1 MAGSVKTV
9 CFITSLVISWGLFEV
24 GEAIVAWLDYKIN
37 GTEIPWKC
45 ELTNPIRICHMISIL
60 VHGLFLHGIRK
71 ENTNFI
77 EPWITFYC
85 LFMIATFIPT
95 GILVSIYGSNFL
107 AFTEYI
113 FLVGVIHSFINWAK
127 HMIRG
132 FTKRMNALNCSVS
145 EVAQNFSGSPKY
157 NDKHWA
163 IGNQILTFNLPS
175 Q

>member
-77 EPWITFYC
+77 EPWLTFYC
-85 LFMIATFIPT
+85 LFMIASFIPT
-95 GILVSIYGSNFL
+95 GILVSIYASNFL
-107 AFTEYI
+107 AFTEYS
-113 FLVGVIHSFINWAK
+113 LSDK

-132 FTKRMNALNCSVS
+132 FTISVNDECIILYCVRGCSKCFVLS
-145 EVAQNFSGSPKY
+145 FNF
-157 NDKHWA
+157 
-163 IGNQILTFNLPS
+163 
-175 Q
+175 

>member
-24 GEAIVAWLDYKIN
+24 GETIVAWLDYKIN
-37 GTEIPWKC
+37 GTE
-45 ELTNPIRICHMISIL
+45 IRICHMISIL

-77 EPWITFYC
+77 EPWIMFYC

-107 AFTEYI
+107 AFTEYS
-113 FLVGVIHSFINWAK
+113 L
-127 HMIRG
+127 
-132 FTKRMNALNCSVS
+132 S
-145 EVAQNFSGSPKY
+145 E
-157 NDKHWA
+157 
-163 IGNQILTFNLPS
+163 
-175 Q
+175 

>member
-1 MAGSVKTV
+1 MAYECEKKVLEKLSLKKNISNYHSIMIRFGQFIHFFSFPVAEKLIKMAGSVKTV

-77 EPWITFYC
+77 EPWVTFYC
-85 LFMIATFIPT
+85 LFMIASFIPT

-107 AFTEYI
+107 AFTEYS
-113 FLVGVIHSFINWAK
+113 L
-127 HMIRG
+127 
-132 FTKRMNALNCSVS
+132 S
-145 EVAQNFSGSPKY
+145 E
-157 NDKHWA
+157 
-163 IGNQILTFNLPS
+163 
-175 Q
+175 